1 MANPEIII
9 IAALAESNRVI
20 GKNGKLPWR
29 IPEDSARFQA
39 VTLGHTVIMGRKTWE
54 HDVEQ
59 CPLKQRHNIVVSR
72 SSNARA
78 VSPRCPNYP
87 FELSWANS
95 LNDALSN
102 VKAEEKKIFIVG
114 GATLYQEALAI
125 ADTLDLTLI
134 EGEFEGDT
142 FFPEYSELLGDEFK
156 LAQRET
162 HPGYRFDTYR
172 RTKAASRQPAAIPEL
187 QKVG

>member
-59 CPLKQRHNIVVSR
+59 CPLKHRHNIVVSR

-114 GATLYQEALAI
+114 GATLYKEALAI

-134 EGEFEGDT
+134 DGEFEGDT
-142 FFPEYSELLGDEFK
+142 FFPEYSELLSDEFK
-156 LAQRET
+156 LAQREA

-172 RTKAASRQPAAIPEL
+172 RTKAANRQLAATPEL

>member
-1 MANPEIII
+1 MKRPEVII

-29 IPEDSARFQA
+29 IPEDSARFKA

-59 CPLKQRHNIVVSR
+59 CPLSQRHNIVVSR
-72 SSNARA
+72 SARA
-78 VSPRCPNYP
+78 CSISNQCNSHA

-95 LNDALSN
+95 LSDALSKVN
-102 VKAEEKKIFIVG
+102 PTEDKIFIVG
-114 GATLYQEALAI
+114 GATLYTEALAI
-125 ADTLDLTLI
+125 ADILDLTLI
-134 EGEFEGDT
+134 DGQYEGDT
-142 FFPEYSELLGDEFK
+142 YFPEYAELLGTEFH
-156 LAQRET
+156 LAEREL

-172 RTKAASRQPAAIPEL
+172 RARAATVQPASILEL